1 MQRMIRDGSFR
12 RWEAFATTGRHGLAH
27 PGRVVFRC
35 CSDPARRARVA
46 EVPTGKAGAEALVNG
61 ASDGELL
68 RLLRGAKPLD

>member
-35 CSDPARRARVA
+35 FSDPARRPMVA
-46 EVPTGKAGAEALVNG
+46 EVPAGKAGAEALVNG

-68 RLLRGAKPLD
+68 RLLEGAQPLD

>member
-1 MQRMIRDGSFR
+1 MQRLIRNGSFR

-35 CSDPARRARVA
+35 CSDPTRRARVA
-46 EVPTGKAGAEALVNG
+46 EVPAGKAGAEALVHG

-68 RLLRGAKPLD
+68 RLLAGAEPLD

>member
-46 EVPTGKAGAEALVNG
+46 EIPAGKAGAEALVNS
-61 ASDGELL
+61 ANDDELL
-68 RLLRGAKPLD
+68 RLLEGAQPLD